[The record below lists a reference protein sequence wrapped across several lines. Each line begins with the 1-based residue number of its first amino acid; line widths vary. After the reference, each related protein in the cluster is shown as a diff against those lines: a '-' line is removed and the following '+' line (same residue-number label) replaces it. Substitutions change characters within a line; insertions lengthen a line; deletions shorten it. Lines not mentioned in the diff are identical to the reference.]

1 MALVCCSK
9 VEESFNTQA
18 IHDLLYL
25 RTNLR
30 EYDHFSFPGVVPR
43 TFIGAIAV
51 ALPYLWLTPET
62 LLQIGKPT
70 MQMVTRMTLGLFV
83 WSGLVQVKKAAAE
96 RWGQL
101 AGVGFALATAVQ
113 FHIPFYATRTLPNT
127 FALVLVLHALGQWMK
142 GKPLICVAL
151 LTAATT
157 IFRCDILVLL
167 GPISLTM
174 VFSGEVPLLRG
185 IAVGAASGVCAL
197 AATVLIDSV
206 FWGRWLWPEGTVLTF
221 NTVENRSSE
230 WGIFAWHWYASSAL
244 PRALTATALLAA
256 CAIWSVPRQTKDG
269 QWVRKRLI
277 DWTVVYYLGPFAA
290 FVVLYSFLPHKEL
303 RFIFPAVCACNVAA
317 GIGFAKLVNQSSS
330 TKKTLLPRT
339 LGVVVAAAAL
349 LGTLALTCLV
359 FTPASAYNY
368 PGGYAFRRFHELAAA
383 RAAAA
388 ADSAD
393 PISVHIDV
401 PSAMTGVS
409 RFGEVQPGR
418 IRYSKAED
426 LTDWSQFDW
435 LLTADPSKHSQFEI
449 LDQVA
454 AFKRFSRSGVQ
465 LEDTIFIM
473 RNTHR

>member
-1 MALVCCSK
+1 LLSQQLSLWLCSK

-25 RTNLR
+25 RTNLH
-30 EYDHFSFPGVVPR
+30 EYDHVSFPGVVPR
-43 TFIGAIAV
+43 TFLGAIVV

-62 LLQIGKPT
+62 LLQLGKPT

-83 WSGLVQVKKAAAE
+83 WSGLVQVKKAVAE

-101 AGVGFALATAVQ
+101 AGMGFALVTAVQ

-127 FALVLVLHALGQWMK
+127 FALVIVLHALAQWMK
-142 GKPLICVAL
+142 GKPLTCVAL

-157 IFRCDILVLL
+157 IFRCDMLVLL

-174 VFSGEVPLLRG
+174 VLSGEVPLLRG
-185 IAVGAASGVCAL
+185 IAVGAASGICAL
-197 AATVLIDSV
+197 AATVFIDSV
-206 FWGRWLWPEGTVLTF
+206 FWGRWLWPEGAVLTF
-221 NTVENRSSE
+221 NTVDNRSSE
-230 WGIFAWHWYASSAL
+230 WGTFPWHWYVSSAL

-256 CAIWSVPRQTKDG
+256 CAVWSAPQQAKDG
-269 QWVRKRLI
+269 KWARQQRI
-277 DWTVVYYLGPFAA
+277 DWAVVYYLGPFAA
-290 FVVLYSFLPHKEL
+290 FVLLYSFLPHKEL

-317 GIGFAKLVNQSSS
+317 GIGFAKLVSS
-330 TKKTLLPRT
+330 TKERAFPRR
-339 LGVVVAAAAL
+339 LGVAMAAVAL
-349 LGTLALTCLV
+349 LATLALTCLV

-368 PGGYAFRRFHELAAA
+368 PGGYAFRRFHELATASA
-383 RAAAA
+383 KA
-388 ADSAD
+388 AD

-426 LTDWSQFDW
+426 LTDWSHFDW
-435 LLTADPSKHSQFEI
+435 LLTADPSKHPQFEI
-449 LDQVA
+449 RDRVA
-454 AFKRFSRSGVQ
+454 AFKRFSRSGLQ
-465 LEDTIFIM
+465 LEDVIFIM
-473 RNTHR
+473 QNTRR